1 MFRLIPKSTI
11 KTQFPTSTPAMNHAF
26 VPWLLL
32 LRSIFLPKKRWTK
45 KPMGPTAAEKSAKWP
60 REKSARLQQWMWWQ
74 SSYWEL
80 KWQSII
86 QIKRMKFSLDGTQ
99 GQFPN
104 KTWTAVK
111 WILST
116 HEKNLRSIGVL
127 NYVKNYLLHLVKD
140 RDRKVLHWQL
150 VNNPSRL
157 KWMLTTVQY
166 SCHEIGDILQK
177 RFGSSR
183 NRGQSLK
190 QDFLPIKGR
199 LALTGSSKTSDKTW
213 CGFNLCSQLSLI
225 VWPQRFGSFWA
236 STRASLIG
244 NQSRD
249 CTSPQKTP
257 PRSRSVAMV
266 VGVNKYPNYA
276 RKEVK

>member
-1 MFRLIPKSTI
+1 
-11 KTQFPTSTPAMNHAF
+11 
-26 VPWLLL
+26 
-32 LRSIFLPKKRWTK
+32 
-45 KPMGPTAAEKSAKWP
+45 MGPTAAEKSAKWP
-60 REKSARLQQWMWWQ
+60 REKAARLQQRMWR
-74 SSYWEL
+74 SSYW
-80 KWQSII
+80 QSI
-86 QIKRMKFSLDGTQ
+86 QIKQKKFSLDGTQ

-104 KTWTAVK
+104 KTWTEVK

-127 NYVKNYLLHLVKD
+127 NYVKNYLLGKGPRSESVALATC
-140 RDRKVLHWQL
+140 QL
-150 VNNPSRL
+150 TFNQSMTACGNPSRL
-157 KWMLTTVQY
+157 KWMFTTVQY

-183 NRGQSLK
+183 NRGQSPK
-190 QDFLPIKGR
+190 QEFRSIKGR

-276 RKEVK
+276 GKEVK